1 MSLEALGHVCAPQE
15 DQAVRQFYD
24 ERGGARMFDSA
35 FLSREVG
42 QYLAMEAGFLDQ
54 LFRQNPGK
62 RHLIE
67 IGCGYGKYR
76 QWAAD
81 RLLAYDGL
89 DLVGWLIQQ
98 GRLRA
103 LDNPRGL
110 RSGLHVR
117 SCEGIV
123 DLFIQEGLLDSAPRM
138 IALFPFNCFGNLA
151 RPKVALDAVA
161 FTGSSI
167 VVSTYG
173 TDPRTTELR
182 LAYYRKCHYSKL
194 IHETLTYG
202 NVIRSAEGL
211 CAHAYA
217 QDHLERMF
225 ESVNYRL
232 LASRQLGDIGV
243 GYYFGPAGA
252 AWTEGAQ
259 AAQRQ
264 SRDGGQKGL
273 GI

>member
-1 MSLEALGHVCAPQE
+1 MSLETFGHFGSPQE
-15 DQAVRQFYD
+15 DRAVRQFYD

-42 QYLAMEAGFLDQ
+42 QYLNLEAVFLDQ

-62 RHLIE
+62 RHLLE
-67 IGCGYGKYR
+67 VGCGYGKYR

-89 DLVGWLIQQ
+89 DLVAWLIQQ
-98 GRLRA
+98 GRQRPIENA
-103 LDNPRGL
+103 GEL
-110 RSGLHVR
+110 RSNLHVC
-117 SCEGIV
+117 SCEGV
-123 DLFIQEGLLDSAPRM
+123 VNLFTQEDLLDSAPGM

-161 FTGSSI
+161 CTGASI

-182 LAYYRKCHYSKL
+182 LEYYRKCQYSRL
-194 IHETLTYG
+194 THEALPYG

-211 CAHAYA
+211 CTHAYSRE
-217 QDHLERMF
+217 HLERMF
-225 ESVNYRL
+225 ETADYRL

-243 GYYFGPAGA
+243 GYYFGPAD
-252 AWTEGAQ
+252 
-259 AAQRQ
+259 AAQP
-264 SRDGGQKGL
+264 
-273 GI
+273 

>member
-1 MSLEALGHVCAPQE
+1 VSLEDLGHVCTPQE
-15 DQAVRQFYD
+15 DGSVRQFYD

-42 QYLAMEAGFLDQ
+42 QYLNLEAGFLEQ

-62 RHLIE
+62 HHLVE
-67 IGCGYGKYR
+67 VGCGYGKYR

-89 DLVGWLIQQ
+89 DLVAWLIQQ
-98 GRLRA
+98 GRQRPI
-103 LDNPRGL
+103 DNSREL
-110 RSGLHVR
+110 RSSLHVC

-123 DLFIQEGLLDSAPRM
+123 DLLVQEDLLDSAPGM
-138 IALFPFNCFGNLA
+138 ITLFPFNCFGNLA

-161 FTGSSI
+161 FTGASI

-182 LAYYRKCHYSKL
+182 LAYYRRCHYSGL
-194 IHETLTYG
+194 THETLPYG

-211 CAHAYA
+211 CTHAYS
-217 QDHLERMF
+217 QEHLERMF
-225 ESVNYRL
+225 ESANYRL

-243 GYYFGPAGA
+243 GYYFGPADA
-252 AWTEGAQ
+252 AQPEGAHP
-259 AAQRQ
+259 ADRQ
-264 SRDGGQKGL
+264 SRDHGFKRL
-273 GI
+273 DT